1 MVGSRNSPQRH
12 VWRARIVLL
21 SADRVGTMAIQRQTG
36 KSKPTIRRWQERFM
50 AAGVDGLLRDATFS
64 RGALYLM
71 LRNRTYR
78 GEIVHNGQSH
88 PGEHPPIIDQLLW
101 ELNVRIHS
109 APAESPR
116 LARFCPPTARSRLF
130 ARVCGPGRCSAVSR
144 DGYRAVHGADRREY
158 LCRAKFQYRG
168 VDEAVA

>member
-1 MVGSRNSPQRH
+1 MKKGVEVRVGPGDRKRLEAVVGSRNSPQKH
-12 VWRARIVLL
+12 VWRARVVLL
-21 SADRVGTMAIQRQTG
+21 SSDRVGTMAIQRQTG
-36 KSKPTIRRWQERFM
+36 KSKPTIWRWQERFM

-78 GEIVHNGQSH
+78 GEIVHNGKSH

-109 APAESPR
+109 APAVSPQTFSPSQR
-116 LARFCPPTARSRLF
+116 ISAGLRYPSISGCRFTWPNPDCVIDHR
-130 ARVCGPGRCSAVSR
+130 
-144 DGYRAVHGADRREY
+144 
-158 LCRAKFQYRG
+158 
-168 VDEAVA
+168 